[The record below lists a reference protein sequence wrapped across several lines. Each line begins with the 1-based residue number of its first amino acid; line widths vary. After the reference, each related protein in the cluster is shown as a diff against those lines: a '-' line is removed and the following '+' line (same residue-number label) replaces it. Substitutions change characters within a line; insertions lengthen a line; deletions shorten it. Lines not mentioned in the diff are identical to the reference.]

1 MLALWPLSVAVRCQ
15 AVIMRLE
22 YLPDGSPDFPL
33 IRLYDFD
40 HHTMTGFRRLVAE
53 LRNGS
58 RRELVVH
65 DLPEVEA
72 VGGCQLVLEVG
83 KRNLGVIR
91 SRCEN
96 SFTCILTEAGWEN
109 VADLMEPFCEPGQ
122 AGAFQWL
129 SDEGKIPLLLSV
141 NGQW

>member
-1 MLALWPLSVAVRCQ
+1 MDIAGLRNSVGRATLVSQETMATTVLLR
-15 AVIMRLE
+15 
-22 YLPDGSPDFPL
+22 DGS
-33 IRLYDFD
+33 RQ
-40 HHTMTGFRRLVAE
+40 
-53 LRNGS
+53 
-58 RRELVVH
+58 ELVVH
-65 DLPEVEA
+65 ELPDVEA

-83 KRNLGVIR
+83 KRNLAVIPSR
-91 SRCEN
+91 SAN
-96 SFTCILTEAGWEN
+96 SFSCILTEVGWEN